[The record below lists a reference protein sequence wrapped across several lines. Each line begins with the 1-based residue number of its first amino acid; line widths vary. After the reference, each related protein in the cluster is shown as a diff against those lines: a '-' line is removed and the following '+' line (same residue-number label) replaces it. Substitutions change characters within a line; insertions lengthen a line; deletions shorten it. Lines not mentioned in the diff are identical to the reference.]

1 MRVTIRY
8 FAAIREQIGLST
20 EEVETQA
27 VDLNALRFELMA
39 RGEPYSVAL
48 EEGQAIRM
56 ALNQQVSDGHN
67 VLVPNAEVA
76 FFPPVTGG

>member
-1 MRVTIRY
+1 MRVTVRY
-8 FAAIREQIGLST
+8 FAAIREQIGLNT

-27 VDLNALRFELMA
+27 LDLDALRAELMA

-48 EEGQAIRM
+48 EEGKAIRM
-56 ALNQQVSDGHN
+56 ALNQQVSDGHC
-67 VLVPNAEVA
+67 VLLPNAEVA